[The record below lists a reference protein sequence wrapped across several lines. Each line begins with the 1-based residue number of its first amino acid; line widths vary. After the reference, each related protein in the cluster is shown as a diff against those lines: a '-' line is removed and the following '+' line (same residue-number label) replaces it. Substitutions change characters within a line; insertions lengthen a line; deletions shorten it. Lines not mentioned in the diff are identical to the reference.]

1 MTKTLN
7 ARIVQITA
15 AVLACMG
22 LAMPCA
28 AEPPAAKPLT
38 ASDVETWLDGLMP
51 TAIKVTGTPGVTVSV
66 VKDGQVLFEKGYGY
80 ADLATL
86 KPVDAK
92 TTLFR
97 PGSVSKL
104 FTWTA
109 VMQQVEAGKI
119 DLDADVNKYL
129 DFKIPDYQGKPI
141 TMRNIMTHRTGFE
154 EVVKDL
160 ITFKGPGP
168 TDEQTVKSYIPPR
181 IYPPGTVAGYS
192 NYATSLAGYIVQ
204 RVSGEPF
211 EQYLENHIFKPLGM
225 NSSTFRQPLPDA
237 MKPNMATG
245 YKDADSPPGDGFEI
259 ISMPAAGALSSTAD
273 DMAKFMIAHLND
285 GAGLLKPETAQQMH
299 SFSLRA
305 YPDLNGNALGFYEQS
320 INGRRVIAHGGDTVY
335 FHSELVLFEK
345 EKVGL
350 FMSVNAGG
358 RAGMG
363 ARLRMFV
370 FPEFADRYFPGNE
383 PAAKPLDAAT
393 AKEHARMMGGR
404 YKTTRRADS
413 TFISLA
419 TMIGATTVK
428 VEPDDTLSVAVLG
441 FPVRYREVKPFLWQ
455 EIGGH
460 DLIEAKVADG
470 KVVSWTTDVLGGIF
484 SFEPVTGLAGA
495 GAELPLL
502 GLAVILILIGLAMW
516 PAAAI
521 ARRALAHPR
530 AFPPNKV
537 FAVRLGRAFGILAIV
552 ALIAWVGVFLAAAQ
566 LLLPGL
572 DTWLV
577 ITQALTMLGFIGGTV
592 AAAWNLAIDFG
603 AKLGWKRQLWD
614 AVILLSFLMLV
625 SVGWS
630 YGLLTFYT
638 KF

>member
-1 MTKTLN
+1 MTKTLT
-7 ARIVQITA
+7 ARILRISA
-15 AVLACMG
+15 AALACAAI
-22 LAMPCA
+22 AMPCA
-28 AEPPAAKPLT
+28 AQQAARALT
-38 ASDVETWLDGLMP
+38 APDLEAWMDGLMP

-97 PGSVSKL
+97 PGSISKL

-129 DFKIPDYQGKPI
+129 DFKIPDYEGKPI

-225 NSSTFRQPLPDA
+225 TSSTFRQPLPDA
-237 MKPNMATG
+237 MKPNMAVG
-245 YKDADSPPGDGFEI
+245 YKDTETPGDGFEI
-259 ISMPAAGALSSTAD
+259 ISMPAAGALTSTAD

-285 GAGLLKPETAQQMH
+285 GAGLLKPETAKQMH
-299 SFSLRA
+299 DFSLHA

-320 INGRRVIAHGGDTVY
+320 INGHRVIAHGGDTVY
-335 FHSELVLFEK
+335 FHSDLALFEQ

-350 FMSVNAGG
+350 YMSVNAGG
-358 RAGMG
+358 RSGMG

-383 PAAKPLDAAT
+383 PAAKPLDAQT
-393 AKEHARMMGGR
+393 AKEHARMIAGR

-419 TMIGATTVK
+419 TLIGATTVK
-428 VEPDDTLSVAVLG
+428 AEPDGAISVAVLG
-441 FPVRYREVKPFLWQ
+441 YPVRYREVKPFLW
-455 EIGGH
+455 EEAGGH
-460 DLIEAKVADG
+460 DKIEAKVVDG

-484 SFEPVTGLAGA
+484 SFEPETGLAGA
-495 GAELPLL
+495 GAALPLV
-502 GLAVILILIGLAMW
+502 GLAVVLILIGLAMW

-530 AFPPNKV
+530 VLPPNKM
-537 FAVRLGRAFGILAIV
+537 AAIRAGRAFAILAV
-552 ALIAWVGVFLAAAQ
+552 AALIAWVVIFLAAAQ

-572 DTWLV
+572 ETYLV
-577 ITQALTMLGFIGGTV
+577 ITQALTLLGFIGGALV
-592 AAAWNLAIDFG
+592 AAWNLAIDLR

-614 AVILLSFLMLV
+614 ALILLSFLMLTWLG
-625 SVGWS
+625 SS
-630 YGLLTFYT
+630 YGLLGFYT